1 MTPWTVAHQLFSLLN
16 SPGRNTGVG
25 CHSLLQGIF
34 PAQGTNPCLFCV
46 LHWPVGFLPL
56 EPPGKSRHCT
66 RSIKSSKTKVLLSGR
81 KMQATPGCQRGRCK
95 LDLDAHQGTWMAL
108 TVIRMLPHTKH
119 SQSILFLLN
128 NISYYHNFYGDLTF
142 EPVQLNSALLSNIIV
157 RYAIR
162 GALE

>member
-1 MTPWTVAHQLFSLLN
+1 
-16 SPGRNTGVG
+16 
-25 CHSLLQGIF
+25 
-34 PAQGTNPCLFCV
+34 
-46 LHWPVGFLPL
+46 
-56 EPPGKSRHCT
+56 
-66 RSIKSSKTKVLLSGR
+66 
-81 KMQATPGCQRGRCK
+81 MQATPGCQRGRCK

-142 EPVQLNSALLSNIIV
+142 EPLQLNSALLSNIIV

-162 GALE
+162 GALEQGRRKRRRKEPFLDLSSSFIKAGFQHLCNRAQESIIMGESLRGPQSLQNYQLLRYERRVLSKRFLPLLEQQLLGRR